1 MTVKSK
7 SSFELVAIFF
17 NSIIFFENGF
27 DVFKIF
33 SKASTAADSSCKKIE
48 LSIAVLLRSIQADV
62 NSFHSIIDLNKTA
75 IDNSIF
81 LHEESA
87 AVLALENIL
96 KTSKPFSK
104 NIIELK
110 NIATNSKD
118 DLLLTVIDSIPI
130 TLQSKGKYSYFLF
143 LIIIIMIYVV
153 FII

>member
-1 MTVKSK
+1 MNHHVAVLRESHVK
-7 SSFELVAIFF
+7 EILEIQ
-17 NSIIFFENGF
+17 N
-27 DVFKIF
+27 
-33 SKASTAADSSCKKIE
+33 KIE
-48 LSIAVLLRSIQADV
+48 SIQADV

-143 LIIIIMIYVV
+143 LIIIIMFYIIIYY
-153 FII
+153 IIYFSLFCFLFFKYSRVTERFDYF